1 MFTGMC
7 VDMGRC
13 SLVYVWTHVD
23 VHLYVFGHVLMFTV
37 MCVNI
42 CGCSLVCVWTHVDV
56 HWYVCGH
63 R

>member
-7 VDMGRC
+7 VDTGRC
-13 SLVYVWTHVD
+13 SLVCVWACVD
-23 VHLYVFGHVLMFTV
+23 VHCYVCKHLWMFTG
-37 MCVNI
+37 MCVNT
-42 CGCSLVCVWTHVDV
+42 CRCSLVCVWTCVDV

>member
-23 VHLYVFGHVLMFTV
+23 VH
-37 MCVNI
+37 C
-42 CGCSLVCVWTHVDV
+42 
-56 HWYVCGH
+56 YVCGH
-63 R
+63 G